1 MAITLGFL
9 QGKPKIFLMFASILQ
24 KVKKKKL
31 LISNQQKINTMG
43 EKGLIAIETWE

>member
-24 KVKKKKL
+24 KVKKKL

-43 EKGLIAIETWE
+43 EKELIAIETWE